1 MNVLKNYDFFP
12 EFKTVYKVISLLSS
26 IIILVKFYFHQE
38 AYSRDD
44 FVVFSGIFTVPTKS
58 LKCFQLLRTKQ
69 VDKSKNKKVSLYYSI
84 FLGRKLNNDGNR

>member
-58 LKCFQLLRTKQ
+58 LKCFQLLRNKQ
-69 VDKSKNKKVSLYYSI
+69 AKVKNKKSYLI
-84 FLGRKLNNDGNR
+84 LL

>member
-58 LKCFQLLRTKQ
+58 IKCFQLLRTKQ
-69 VDKSKNKKVSLYYSI
+69 VDKSKNKKSFLILLY
-84 FLGRKLNNDGNR
+84 FPRKKVE